1 MVLEMTFYRNHTLNS
16 PSSTTE
22 MSHLPNELCSLK
34 LESSRENAT
43 EFYQQYFIREKTIK
57 WDHFIHRDAM
67 KEGKNHRGVK
77 YPITERRENVNKAMY
92 MRDTGRA
99 IIANFLS
106 CQPPKSRL
114 KYSRN
119 TIPYDFESATK
130 VYSRTPF
137 RFS

>member
-1 MVLEMTFYRNHTLNS
+1 MEMVLEMTFYRNHTLNS

-67 KEGKNHRGVK
+67 KEGTNHKGV
-77 YPITERRENVNKAMY
+77 
-92 MRDTGRA
+92 
-99 IIANFLS
+99 
-106 CQPPKSRL
+106 
-114 KYSRN
+114 N
-119 TIPYDFESATK
+119 TP
-130 VYSRTPF
+130 
-137 RFS
+137 